1 MMKKKQ
7 YVSPSVLR
15 AAPFAPRA
23 SLLAGSGPTSP
34 FGASTSGQQIGGNHE
49 NVSAPGSTFNH
60 EWE

>member
-23 SLLAGSGPTSP
+23 SLLQGSPIPPPTS
-34 FGASTSGQQIGGNHE
+34 TMTTQGQEFKEVDFDH
-49 NVSAPGSTFNH
+49 S
-60 EWE
+60 WD

>member
-1 MMKKKQ
+1 MKKKQ

-23 SLLAGSGPTSP
+23 SLLGGSVN
-34 FGASTSGQQIGGNHE
+34 FGVSTSTQDQV
-49 NVSAPGSTFNH
+49 VSSYDASPSPSSTFNH